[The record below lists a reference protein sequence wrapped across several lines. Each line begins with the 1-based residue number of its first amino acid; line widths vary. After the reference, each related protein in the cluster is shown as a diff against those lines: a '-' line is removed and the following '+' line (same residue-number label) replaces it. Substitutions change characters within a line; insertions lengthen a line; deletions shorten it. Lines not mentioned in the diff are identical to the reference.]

1 MTSDRRAPRTA
12 AAALAISL
20 GCVVCTAVPAGTA
33 EKSPADES
41 PHVTIEALADHADVG
56 PGQTFQVAVVQHIKP
71 GWHTYWINP
80 GDAGQATK
88 LNWSLPAGYRIE
100 DVQWP
105 IAEVFRSGPIVS
117 YGYEGTVALL
127 QNVHSP
133 ASTSSQP
140 ATLSVEAHWLECQDI
155 CIPGQ
160 ARAQV
165 TVRQTGAAPAETAS
179 PAKALFQRTREQ
191 LPKAAVWRS
200 SLAVDPKKVVVT
212 LYGLAHDLPSDSDLH
227 FLPLTWGQIDNAAPQ
242 QVQRSGADVLLTLT
256 RGDLRAAPL
265 DRLAGVLILGP
276 GNGHWQTQ
284 GFQLDATT
292 GGGAAAPRN

>member
-1 MTSDRRAPRTA
+1 MASDRRAPGTA
-12 AAALAISL
+12 AAALAVGVGSL
-20 GCVVCTAVPAGTA
+20 VCAAVHAGTA
-33 EKSPADES
+33 EQNPADE
-41 PHVTIEALADHADVG
+41 PAHVTIEAFVDHADVA

-88 LNWSLPAGYRIE
+88 LNWSLPAGYRID

-127 QNVHSP
+127 QDVHTP
-133 ASTSSQP
+133 ASAAAKP

-165 TVRQTGAAPAETAS
+165 SVRQTGAPLAATAS
-179 PAKALFQRTREQ
+179 PAKALFQHTREQ
-191 LPKAAVWRS
+191 LPKASPWRS
-200 SLAVDPKKVVVT
+200 SLAVSAKKVVVT
-212 LYGLAHDLPSDSDLH
+212 LYGLAHDLPAGSDLH
-227 FLPLTWGQIDNAAPQ
+227 FLPLTWGQIDNAAAQ
-242 QVQRSGADVLLTLT
+242 RVQRSGADISLTLM

-265 DRLAGVLILGP
+265 DRLAGVLILRP
-276 GNGHWQTQ
+276 GDGRSQAQ
-284 GFQLDATT
+284 GFQLEATT
-292 GGGAAAPRN
+292 SGGAAARRD